1 MARFRNEKD
10 YFHGK
15 AANTG
20 ILLVNLGT
28 PDAPDARSLRRY
40 LREFL
45 SDPRLVE
52 IPRLVWYPILYG
64 IILNKRPAESAKKY
78 ATVWRE
84 DGSPL
89 LAIAKQ
95 QCAALQQE
103 MSIRFQGPVKVA
115 LAMRYG
121 TPSIPDTLR
130 KMKQDGMQRL
140 LVFPLYPQYCAATT
154 ATTFDA
160 VYKELSRWRWTPE
173 LRQVNHYHDH
183 PSYINALADSVR
195 KHWAEHTPHELLIMS
210 FHGIPKRNHN
220 LGDPYFCE
228 CLKTARLL
236 GEALALKPEQYKVT
250 FQSRFG
256 KAEWLQPYTDK
267 TLQELPATG
276 VKNVDVICPGFS
288 ADCLETLEEIQEEN
302 REYFLEAGGENYQ
315 YIPALN
321 NSAQH
326 IQVLADVIQLHTQGW
341 PETSEDW
348 NTQTCQH
355 QAKISQTEA
364 KKAGAKQ

>member
-1 MARFRNEKD
+1 MSRFRNEKD

-15 AANTG
+15 SASTG
-20 ILLVNLGT
+20 VLLINLGT

-45 SDPRLVE
+45 SDSRVVE
-52 IPRLVWYPILYG
+52 IPRIVWYPILYG

-78 ATVWRE
+78 ASVWRE

-95 QCAALQQE
+95 QQQALQKE
-103 MSIRFQGPVKVA
+103 MEIRFNGPVNVE

-121 TPSIPDTLR
+121 NPSIPATLR
-130 KMKQDGMQRL
+130 KMKQDGVQRL

-154 ATTFDA
+154 ATSFDA
-160 VYKELSRWRWTPE
+160 VYSELQQWRWAPE
-173 LRQVNHYHDH
+173 LRQINHYHDH
-183 PSYINALADSVR
+183 PGYITALAESVR
-195 KHWAEHTPHELLIMS
+195 THWKTQQRGELLIMS
-210 FHGIPKRNHN
+210 FHGIPKRNLN

-228 CLKTARLL
+228 CMKTARLL
-236 GEALALKPEQYKVT
+236 GRALDLKEDEYRVT

-267 TLQELPATG
+267 TLQALPAEG
-276 VKNVDVICPGFS
+276 IKNIDIICPGFS

-302 REYFLEAGGENYQ
+302 REYFMEAGGEKYH

-321 NSAQH
+321 NDSHH
-326 IQVLADVIQLHTQGW
+326 IQALADIIQQHTQGW
-341 PETSEDW
+341 PETAKDW
-348 NTQTCQH
+348 STQASQKN
-355 QAKISQTEA
+355 AEISQSEA
-364 KKAGAKQ
+364 RKAGAKQ